1 MEDSVDVEVEKEAI
15 VDVDNEG
22 DAKSEVEERASED
35 TEEQIVSEVEQDD
48 DRRSDEQQE
57 EEVGDSV
64 EMRSDGAIEEGE
76 TAFDGEE
83 TADDKH
89 EDYNMDIKADAEWD
103 RQKDQPAAPSQHH
116 ER

>member
-1 MEDSVDVEVEKEAI
+1 MDNVRDV
-15 VDVDNEG
+15 
-22 DAKSEVEERASED
+22 KSEQEEKASEG
-35 TEEQIVSEVEQDD
+35 TEEQIVSEVEEDD
-48 DRRSDEQQE
+48 DSRSDEQQK

-64 EMRSDGAIEEGE
+64 EMRSDGATEEGE

-83 TADDKH
+83 TADDKR

-103 RQKDQPAAPSQHH
+103 RQKDELAAPSQHH

>member
-1 MEDSVDVEVEKEAI
+1 MDNVRDV
-15 VDVDNEG
+15 
-22 DAKSEVEERASED
+22 KSEGEERASEG
-35 TEEQIVSEVEQDD
+35 TEEQIVSEVEHDD
-48 DRRSDEQQE
+48 DRRSDKQQE
-57 EEVGDSV
+57 EQEVGDSV
-64 EMRSDGAIEEGE
+64 EMRSDGAIEEVE

-103 RQKDQPAAPSQHH
+103 RQKDEPAAPSQHH

>member
-1 MEDSVDVEVEKEAI
+1 MDK
-15 VDVDNEG
+15 EG
-22 DAKSEVEERASED
+22 DAKSEVEERASEGS
-35 TEEQIVSEVEQDD
+35 EEQVVSEVEQDV
-48 DRRSDEQQE
+48 DRRSDEQQK

-64 EMRSDGAIEEGE
+64 EMRSDGASEQGE

-83 TADDKH
+83 TADNKH

-103 RQKDQPAAPSQHH
+103 RQKDELEAPSQHH

>member
-1 MEDSVDVEVEKEAI
+1 MDNVRDV
-15 VDVDNEG
+15 
-22 DAKSEVEERASED
+22 KSEEEERASES

-48 DRRSDEQQE
+48 DRLSGEQQE

-64 EMRSDGAIEEGE
+64 EMRSDGAIEEGG

-103 RQKDQPAAPSQHH
+103 RQKDQPAAPSQHL

>member
-1 MEDSVDVEVEKEAI
+1 MDNVRDV
-15 VDVDNEG
+15 
-22 DAKSEVEERASED
+22 KSEEEERASEG

-48 DRRSDEQQE
+48 DRLSGEQQE

-103 RQKDQPAAPSQHH
+103 RQKDEPAALSQHH

>member
-1 MEDSVDVEVEKEAI
+1 MDNVRDV
-15 VDVDNEG
+15 
-22 DAKSEVEERASED
+22 KSEQEEKASEG
-35 TEEQIVSEVEQDD
+35 TEEQIVSEVEEDD
-48 DRRSDEQQE
+48 DSRSDEQQK

-103 RQKDQPAAPSQHH
+103 RQKDEPAAPSQHH

>member
-1 MEDSVDVEVEKEAI
+1 MDNVRDV
-15 VDVDNEG
+15 
-22 DAKSEVEERASED
+22 KSEEEERASEG

-48 DRRSDEQQE
+48 DRRSHKQQQ

-103 RQKDQPAAPSQHH
+103 RQKDETAAPSQHH

>member
-1 MEDSVDVEVEKEAI
+1 MDNVIDV
-15 VDVDNEG
+15 
-22 DAKSEVEERASED
+22 KSEEEERASEG

-48 DRRSDEQQE
+48 DRRSGEQQE
-57 EEVGDSV
+57 EEVGDSF
-64 EMRSDGAIEEGE
+64 EMRSDGAIEEGG

-103 RQKDQPAAPSQHH
+103 RQKDEPAALSQHH

>member
-22 DAKSEVEERASED
+22 DVKSEVEERASEG

-48 DRRSDEQQE
+48 DRRSNEQQE
-57 EEVGDSV
+57 EEIGDSV

>member
-1 MEDSVDVEVEKEAI
+1 MDNVRDV
-15 VDVDNEG
+15 
-22 DAKSEVEERASED
+22 KSEEEERASES

-48 DRRSDEQQE
+48 DRLSGEQQE

-64 EMRSDGAIEEGE
+64 EMRSDGAIEEGG

-83 TADDKH
+83 TGDDKH

-103 RQKDQPAAPSQHH
+103 RQKDEPAALSQHH

>member
-1 MEDSVDVEVEKEAI
+1 MEKEAR

-22 DAKSEVEERASED
+22 DAKSEVEERASEG
-35 TEEQIVSEVEQDD
+35 TEEQVVSEVEQDD
-48 DRRSDEQQE
+48 DRRSDEQEE

-64 EMRSDGAIEEGE
+64 EMKSDGA
-76 TAFDGEE
+76 AFDGEE

-103 RQKDQPAAPSQHH
+103 RQKDEPAAPSQHH

>member
-1 MEDSVDVEVEKEAI
+1 MDNVRDV
-15 VDVDNEG
+15 
-22 DAKSEVEERASED
+22 KSEEEERASEG

-48 DRRSDEQQE
+48 DRLSGEQQE

-64 EMRSDGAIEEGE
+64 EMRSGGAIEEGG

-103 RQKDQPAAPSQHH
+103 RQKDEPAALSQHH

>member
-1 MEDSVDVEVEKEAI
+1 MDNVRDV
-15 VDVDNEG
+15 
-22 DAKSEVEERASED
+22 KSEEEESASEG

-48 DRRSDEQQE
+48 DRLSGEQQE

-64 EMRSDGAIEEGE
+64 EMRSDGAIEEGG

-83 TADDKH
+83 TADNKH
-89 EDYNMDIKADAEWD
+89 EDYNMDNKADAEWD
-103 RQKDQPAAPSQHH
+103 RQKDEPAALSQHH

>member
-1 MEDSVDVEVEKEAI
+1 MDNVRDV
-15 VDVDNEG
+15 
-22 DAKSEVEERASED
+22 KSEEEERASEG

-48 DRRSDEQQE
+48 DRRSDKQQE

-64 EMRSDGAIEEGE
+64 EMQSDGATEEGE

-89 EDYNMDIKADAEWD
+89 EDYNIDIKADAEWD
-103 RQKDQPAAPSQHH
+103 RQKDEPAAPSQHH

>member
-1 MEDSVDVEVEKEAI
+1 MDNVRDV
-15 VDVDNEG
+15 
-22 DAKSEVEERASED
+22 KSEEEERASES

-48 DRRSDEQQE
+48 DRLSGEQQE

-64 EMRSDGAIEEGE
+64 EMRSDGAIEEGG

-103 RQKDQPAAPSQHH
+103 RQKDEPAALSQHH

>member
-15 VDVDNEG
+15 VDVDNVR
-22 DAKSEVEERASED
+22 DVKSEEEGRASEG

-48 DRRSDEQQE
+48 DRRSDKQQE

-64 EMRSDGAIEEGE
+64 EMQSDGAIEEGE

-103 RQKDQPAAPSQHH
+103 RQKDEPAASSQHH

>member
-1 MEDSVDVEVEKEAI
+1 MDNVRDV
-15 VDVDNEG
+15 
-22 DAKSEVEERASED
+22 KSEEEERASEG

-48 DRRSDEQQE
+48 DRRSDKQQE

-103 RQKDQPAAPSQHH
+103 RQKDETAAPSQHH

>member
-1 MEDSVDVEVEKEAI
+1 MDNVRDV
-15 VDVDNEG
+15 
-22 DAKSEVEERASED
+22 KSEEEERASES

-48 DRRSDEQQE
+48 DRLSGEQQE

-64 EMRSDGAIEEGE
+64 EMRSDGAKEEGG

-103 RQKDQPAAPSQHH
+103 LQKDEPAALSQHH

>member
-1 MEDSVDVEVEKEAI
+1 MDNVRDVTSEEA
-15 VDVDNEG
+15 
-22 DAKSEVEERASED
+22 ERASEG
-35 TEEQIVSEVEQDD
+35 TEEQVVSEAEQDD
-48 DRRSDEQQE
+48 DSGSDEQQK

-89 EDYNMDIKADAEWD
+89 EGDNMDIKADAEWD
-103 RQKDQPAAPSQHH
+103 RQKDEPAAPSQHH

>member
-1 MEDSVDVEVEKEAI
+1 M
-15 VDVDNEG
+15 DNVR
-22 DAKSEVEERASED
+22 AVKSEEEERASEG

-48 DRRSDEQQE
+48 DRRSDKQQE

-64 EMRSDGAIEEGE
+64 EMQSDGATEEGE

-103 RQKDQPAAPSQHH
+103 RQKDEPAAPSQHH

>member
-1 MEDSVDVEVEKEAI
+1 MDNVRDV
-15 VDVDNEG
+15 
-22 DAKSEVEERASED
+22 KSEEEERASEGA
-35 TEEQIVSEVEQDD
+35 EEQIVSEVEYDD
-48 DRRSDEQQE
+48 DRRSDKQE

-103 RQKDQPAAPSQHH
+103 RQKDEPAAPSQHH

>member
-1 MEDSVDVEVEKEAI
+1 MDNVRDVM
-15 VDVDNEG
+15 
-22 DAKSEVEERASED
+22 SEEEERASEG

-48 DRRSDEQQE
+48 DRLSGEQQE

-64 EMRSDGAIEEGE
+64 EMRSDGAIEEGG

-103 RQKDQPAAPSQHH
+103 RQKDEPAALSQHH

>member
-1 MEDSVDVEVEKEAI
+1 MDNVRDV
-15 VDVDNEG
+15 
-22 DAKSEVEERASED
+22 KSEEEERASEG

-48 DRRSDEQQE
+48 DRLSGEQQE

-64 EMRSDGAIEEGE
+64 EMRSGGAIEEGG

>member
-1 MEDSVDVEVEKEAI
+1 MDNVRDV
-15 VDVDNEG
+15 
-22 DAKSEVEERASED
+22 KSEEEEGACEG

-48 DRRSDEQQE
+48 DRRSDKQQE

-64 EMRSDGAIEEGE
+64 EMQSDGATEEGE

-103 RQKDQPAAPSQHH
+103 RQKDEPAAPSQHH

>member
-1 MEDSVDVEVEKEAI
+1 
-15 VDVDNEG
+15 VDNVR
-22 DAKSEVEERASED
+22 DVKSEEEERVSEG

-48 DRRSDEQQE
+48 DRRSDEQEEE

-103 RQKDQPAAPSQHH
+103 RQKDEPAAPSQHH

>member
-1 MEDSVDVEVEKEAI
+1 MDNIRDV
-15 VDVDNEG
+15 
-22 DAKSEVEERASED
+22 KSEEEERASEG
-35 TEEQIVSEVEQDD
+35 TEEQLVSEVEQDD
-48 DRRSDEQQE
+48 DRCSDEQQK

-76 TAFDGEE
+76 TAFDGKE

-103 RQKDQPAAPSQHH
+103 RQKDEPAAPSQHL

>member
-1 MEDSVDVEVEKEAI
+1 MDNVRDV
-15 VDVDNEG
+15 
-22 DAKSEVEERASED
+22 KSEEEERASEG

-48 DRRSDEQQE
+48 DRLSGEQQE

-64 EMRSDGAIEEGE
+64 EMWSDGAIEEGG

-103 RQKDQPAAPSQHH
+103 RQKDEPAALSQHH